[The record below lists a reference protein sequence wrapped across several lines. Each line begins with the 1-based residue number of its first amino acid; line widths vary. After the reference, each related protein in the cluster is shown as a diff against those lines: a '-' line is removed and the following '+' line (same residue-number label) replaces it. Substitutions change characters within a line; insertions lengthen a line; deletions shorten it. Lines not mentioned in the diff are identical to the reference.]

1 MNNNIDAIKEWEKV
15 ISKYKKLILKEAKQ
29 KYIESLSINDI
40 KQKNK
45 YIEELIK
52 GILYIVPDFIKTNG
66 LIYINSPIYD
76 MNDIINVSNQILF
89 NKINSGQLLKIDNFN
104 QLFDSKY
111 YQELLEGLGLTKY
124 NIYENTILD
133 AKNFV
138 DLLFDYIKIKE
149 KNPNFSYKQF
159 LDYINADDK
168 YNNAEYRINYF
179 ENNLYFLD
187 IYEGIIKS
195 LNLKEN
201 DIDITKTKLNK
212 IKYII
217 FNNGIEYMREEINKV
232 IIKNIEEEI
241 IDKINKNEIE
251 DFIVQNEFL
260 TTIQKD
266 VILKRFGFYDG
277 QCKTL
282 EEIAKEYGVTRE
294 NIRQK
299 EGKALRKLRY
309 SNLKNYY

>member
-1 MNNNIDAIKEWEKV
+1 MNNNMDALKEWEKI

-187 IYEGIIKS
+187 VYEGIIKS

>member
-1 MNNNIDAIKEWEKV
+1 MNNNMDALKEWEKI

-66 LIYINSPIYD
+66 LIYFNSPIYD